1 MSVSTSILA
10 AATPNGGVKA
20 ELGVAGSH
28 FGVEYR
34 VSLSVE
40 AEGIA
45 AVLHCVVDHF
55 HSVGRVVVRSLWDSG
70 SPRAVSLE
78 LTSNQ
83 ARLPAEFKH
92 ITKRRKR
99 N

>member
-1 MSVSTSILA
+1 M
-10 AATPNGGVKA
+10 PNGVVKA

-28 FGVEYR
+28 FGEEYR
-34 VSLSVE
+34 VSLSAE
-40 AEGIA
+40 AGGIA
-45 AVLHCVVDHF
+45 AILHCVVDHF
-55 HSVGRVVVRSLWDSG
+55 HSVGCSVLRSLWDSG
-70 SPRAVSLE
+70 GFRAVSLE